1 MPMHI
6 TRTSER
12 KEELMAQWDKPLRQY
27 KPRRTRSSNKAID

>member
-12 KEELMAQWDKPLRQY
+12 KEELMAQWDKPLHQY